1 MTAIIEGP
9 DRDGIADLTAEDQ
22 QHSAQTTSVFVHE
35 WPLRLWH
42 WVNAAAILV
51 LALTGYFIGSPLP
64 SMPGEASAHFLMG
77 YIRFAHF
84 AAGYVM
90 AVGLIGRVYWA
101 YAGNHHAR
109 QLFILPLRSARF
121 WTEILHEIKW
131 YLFLVDEPKKY
142 VGHNPLAQFSMFFLF
157 TLNGIFMVVTGF
169 ALYAEGAGHGSWQ
182 DVLFG
187 WVIELAGNTQ
197 NLHTIHHLG
206 MWVMVCFVMVHV
218 YAAIREDIMSRQSL
232 ISTMI
237 SGWRMFKD

>member
-22 QHSAQTTSVFVHE
+22 QHSAQTTSVFVYE

-169 ALYAEGAGHGSWQ
+169 ALYAEGTGHGSWQ
-182 DVLFG
+182 DVMFG

-197 NLHTIHHLG
+197 NLHTLHHLG
-206 MWVMVCFVMVHV
+206 MWIMVCFVMVHV

>member
-22 QHSAQTTSVFVHE
+22 QHSAQTTSVFVYE

-84 AAGYVM
+84 VAGYVM

>member
-22 QHSAQTTSVFVHE
+22 QHSAQTTSVFVYE

-77 YIRFAHF
+77 
-84 AAGYVM
+84 
-90 AVGLIGRVYWA
+90 
-101 YAGNHHAR
+101 HAR